1 VGKPDHFSA
10 LFLIAIRLEV
20 IRKKFRPATT
30 ILPRMLSTAPHL
42 HTRRPSP
49 TTIEYTVSTKPTLT
63 LPLRLILLAT
73 FLVRLVLGFSTI
85 LLLYCKWHLST
96 YSTSPP
102 PPSPPPIAPPL
113 FTSEFIWYAIDT
125 IHFSALGAL
134 FTSLAAQIPTLLLL
148 PISGLMA
155 YSTIRRI
162 HTAESLLVLR
172 GLGIQTSTSSTTYL
186 GTAST
191 RFIPTEKIQDI
202 LVNEAFRGFEVRYY
216 LVVVV
221 EGEDEVVVVFPRLLP
236 GRAIVERVWRGARG
250 CLYEPENRE
259 GVEKEGYVGR

>member
-1 VGKPDHFSA
+1 
-10 LFLIAIRLEV
+10 
-20 IRKKFRPATT
+20 
-30 ILPRMLSTAPHL
+30 
-42 HTRRPSP
+42 
-49 TTIEYTVSTKPTLT
+49 
-63 LPLRLILLAT
+63 
-73 FLVRLVLGFSTI
+73 
-85 LLLYCKWHLST
+85 
-96 YSTSPP
+96 
-102 PPSPPPIAPPL
+102 
-113 FTSEFIWYAIDT
+113 
-125 IHFSALGAL
+125 
-134 FTSLAAQIPTLLLL
+134 
-148 PISGLMA
+148 MA
-155 YSTIRRI
+155 YGTIRRV

-250 CLYEPENRE
+250 CLYETEKRE
-259 GVEKEGYVGR
+259 VVEKEGDVGR